1 MVLPQ
6 PAQEQ
11 PGPRPSLLLF
21 EPHLQPVA
29 LVLAADLDALAQ
41 RTFQLREQGGE
52 VLFRQ
57 GWLTRPQG
65 QELALHQ

>member
-1 MVLPQ
+1 MVLPE

-21 EPHLQPVA
+21 EPHLQPVS
-29 LVLAADLDALAQ
+29 LVLPADQDALAQ
-41 RTFQLREQGGE
+41 GTLQLREQAGE

-57 GWLTRPQG
+57 GGLFRP
-65 QELALHQ
+65 